1 MNLQEFKQKYNYD
14 VATKMMQQYL
24 DIKFA
29 HLDCLLLFRM
39 GDFYEMFYDDA
50 ILASN
55 VLGIALTK
63 RGKNGEEEIAMCGV
77 PYHALE
83 NYLTKLIEE
92 NYKVAICDQLETPEE
107 AKNRGGYKAVV
118 TRDVTRI
125 ITPGTI
131 IEENLIASAEP
142 NYLASLVIPKNKETA
157 SLCYVDLSTSEIF
170 VVNVPETEI
179 LNELARLKPREI
191 LLSENLRSSS
201 LTDSI
206 FKQLN
211 FRITY
216 QVDSFCD

>member
-1 MNLQEFKQKYNYD
+1 
-14 VATKMMQQYL
+14 MMQQYL

-39 GDFYEMFYDDA
+39 GDFYEMFYEDA
-50 ILASN
+50 VLASG

-63 RGKNGEEEIAMCGV
+63 RGKNGDEEVPMCGV

-118 TRDVTRI
+118 NRNVTRI
-125 ITPGTI
+125 ITPGTV
-131 IEENLIASAEP
+131 IEENLITTAEP
-142 NYLASLVIPKNKETA
+142 NYLASLVVPKNKDTA
-157 SLCYVDLSTSEIF
+157 ALCYADLSTSTIF
-170 VVNVPETEI
+170 VVNVPELEI

-191 LLSENLRSSS
+191 LLSEHLRSSDLAS
-201 LTDSI
+201 NIS
-206 FKQLN
+206 KQLN

-216 QVDSFCD
+216 QVDSFLQ